1 MTEQTLKRFVGAL
14 VVVAALWA
22 VTAMLSSDGD
32 SGRAAS
38 GDIAVLFDG
47 VSAASVTAVRMSSA
61 SGDTEL
67 STSGGAWS
75 VNGFASDSGVVA
87 RFWAMITTASV
98 GQLVATNP
106 INHERMSIT
115 DADAWTLE
123 FDVAG
128 ETRTLLVGAD
138 GPQFASSYAR
148 LPGSDDVYLLHAD
161 ARVHMRRQI
170 VEWRNKRL
178 VALDTAVVAR
188 VEVER
193 AGDRYVLV
201 RGAESWTFENGD
213 AAAALAIQN
222 LLTDLRG
229 FDTAGVLEDE
239 VIAGAD
245 QAGRTVVMNSAGQV
259 LAVLT
264 VGAGEADHWA
274 RVEGDDTVY
283 RLPTFRVDR
292 LFPLLDR
299 VIPDEPSG
307 A

>member
-1 MTEQTLKRFVGAL
+1 VTEQTLKRFVGAL

-128 ETRTLLVGAD
+128 ET
-138 GPQFASSYAR
+138 
-148 LPGSDDVYLLHAD
+148 
-161 ARVHMRRQI
+161 
-170 VEWRNKRL
+170 
-178 VALDTAVVAR
+178 
-188 VEVER
+188 
-193 AGDRYVLV
+193 
-201 RGAESWTFENGD
+201 
-213 AAAALAIQN
+213 
-222 LLTDLRG
+222 TDLNSPPRTRG
-229 FDTAGVLEDE
+229 FLAPMMCTCCTPTRAFICGGRSWNGV
-239 VIAGAD
+239 
-245 QAGRTVVMNSAGQV
+245 TSAW
-259 LAVLT
+259 L
-264 VGAGEADHWA
+264 H
-274 RVEGDDTVY
+274 
-283 RLPTFRVDR
+283 
-292 LFPLLDR
+292 
-299 VIPDEPSG
+299 
-307 A
+307 